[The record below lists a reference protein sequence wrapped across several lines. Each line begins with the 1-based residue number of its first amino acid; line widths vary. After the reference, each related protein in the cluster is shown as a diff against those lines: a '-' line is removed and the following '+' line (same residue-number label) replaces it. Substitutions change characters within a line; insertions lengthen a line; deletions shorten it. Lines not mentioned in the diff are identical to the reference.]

1 MLKVACGGGFPL
13 NIPSEMPTGGG
24 GGGASSASQ
33 VSYNNTD
40 SGLTARNVQAAIDE
54 MVENFGDGVDRVY
67 NACVSAGSTPSS
79 KRPADIATAI
89 GNISG
94 GVTVFLAGEKVAT
107 SESEYISAEFDISPQ
122 ADDILLI
129 SLLDGSD
136 IVNYVYPYG
145 RGSQTFTIPGGY
157 TVGMTATTFGLTYYT
172 GNYRDIFAKVS
183 SLDPEQVYASTS

>member
-1 MLKVACGGGFPL
+1 MLKVACGNGFPL
-13 NIPSEMPTGGG
+13 NIPSEIPEGGG

-67 NACVSAGSTPSS
+67 NACVSAGSTPTS
-79 KRPADIATAI
+79 KSPADIATAI

-94 GVTVFLAGEKVAT
+94 GPVMFLNNGKVAT

-122 ADDILLI
+122 ADTLLLI

-136 IVNYVYPYG
+136 IVNYVYPYEG
-145 RGSQTFTIPGGY
+145 GSQTFTIPGGY
-157 TVGMTATTFGLTYYT
+157 TVGITATTIGLTYYT

-183 SLDPEQVYASTS
+183 SLNSAQVYTSTS

>member
-1 MLKVACGGGFPL
+1 MYKTACGNGFPL
-13 NIPSEMPTGGG
+13 NIPSEIPTGG

-54 MVENFGDGVDRVY
+54 MVANFGDGVDSVY
-67 NACVSAGSTPSS
+67 NACVAAGSTPSS
-79 KRPADIATAI
+79 KSPADIATAI

-94 GVTVFLAGEKVAT
+94 GPVMFLNNGKVAT

-129 SLLDGSD
+129 SLLDGAD
-136 IVNYVYPYG
+136 IVNFACPYAG
-145 RGSQTFTIPGGY
+145 GSQSITIPGGY
-157 TVGMTATTFGLTYYT
+157 TAAITATTFGLSYYT
-172 GNYRDIFAKVS
+172 GNYRDIYAKVS
-183 SLDPEQVYASTS
+183 SVNPTQVYTPTP